1 MAKDRTVDSFVKSLR
16 AGDPSVTKE
25 VFDQYVDRL
34 VGMARKRI
42 SMRLA
47 SRIDA
52 EDIVQSVFRTFF
64 HRAKQGQFEF
74 NAEDDVCR
82 MLARITVHK
91 TLRQVAHH
99 QAGKRNASRDA
110 GSGDDSQD
118 LVVNLL
124 SKEPS
129 PDEAT
134 QLLDQME
141 VFLASLRPE
150 ERQIL
155 EHRMQGYSTL
165 EISKK
170 LDITDRKIRR
180 LMERIRAQAE
190 REDILPSENT
200 ADK

>member
-1 MAKDRTVDSFVKSLR
+1 MAKDRSVDSFIKSLR
-16 AGDPSVTKE
+16 AGDPTATKE

-34 VGMARKRI
+34 VAMARKRI
-42 SMRLA
+42 SLRLA
-47 SRIDA
+47 GRIDP

-64 HRAKQGQFEF
+64 HRAKQGQFQF
-74 NAEDDVCR
+74 SAEDDICR

-99 QAGKRNASRDA
+99 QAGKRDAGRDA

-134 QLLDQME
+134 QLLDQLQH
-141 VFLASLRPE
+141 FLAQLPDDDRK
-150 ERQIL
+150 IL
-155 EHRMQGYSTL
+155 ELRMQGYSTL
-165 EISKK
+165 EISKQ

-180 LMERIRAQAE
+180 RMEFIREQAARDE
-190 REDILPSENT
+190 LLPIDED
-200 ADK
+200 